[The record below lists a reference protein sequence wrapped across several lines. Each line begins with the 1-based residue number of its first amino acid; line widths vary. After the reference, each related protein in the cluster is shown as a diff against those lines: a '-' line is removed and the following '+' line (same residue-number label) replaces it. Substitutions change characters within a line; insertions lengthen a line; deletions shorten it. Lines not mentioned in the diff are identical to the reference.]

1 MPRGVVRACSCLK
14 GRRRVCLRLHVWQAG
29 RTNFSSVCCTFEFEI
44 RSRFLMNL
52 QDLVGQIKSQPR
64 LLIRFHASWCGVC
77 KLLAPHV
84 ESLKQNDAYADV
96 TFVDVDVE
104 ENLDVKEAF
113 KINDLP
119 YFAGFKDGK
128 LLEEFAT
135 AKKDRVT
142 ELTDAVAS

>member
-1 MPRGVVRACSCLK
+1 
-14 GRRRVCLRLHVWQAG
+14 
-29 RTNFSSVCCTFEFEI
+29 
-44 RSRFLMNL
+44 MNL
-52 QDLVGQIKSQPR
+52 PDLVQQIKSEPQ

-84 ESLKQNDAYADV
+84 AQLKEDSQFSNV

-104 ENLDVKEAF
+104 EHMDVKKAF

-128 LLEEFAT
+128 LIEEFAT
-135 AKKDRVT
+135 AKKDKVT
-142 ELTDAVAS
+142 ELAQACAS

>member
-1 MPRGVVRACSCLK
+1 MKLP
-14 GRRRVCLRLHVWQAG
+14 
-29 RTNFSSVCCTFEFEI
+29 
-44 RSRFLMNL
+44 
-52 QDLVGQIKSQPR
+52 DLIDQIKGQPR
-64 LLIRFHASWCGVC
+64 LFIRFHASWCGVC

>member
-1 MPRGVVRACSCLK
+1 
-14 GRRRVCLRLHVWQAG
+14 
-29 RTNFSSVCCTFEFEI
+29 
-44 RSRFLMNL
+44 MNL

-119 YFAGFKDGK
+119 YFAGFKEGK

-142 ELTDAVAS
+142 ELTDAVASGTPPKSGSSSPSTTWRDLTSSSKKSTPPWTTRPTTCPCWATP